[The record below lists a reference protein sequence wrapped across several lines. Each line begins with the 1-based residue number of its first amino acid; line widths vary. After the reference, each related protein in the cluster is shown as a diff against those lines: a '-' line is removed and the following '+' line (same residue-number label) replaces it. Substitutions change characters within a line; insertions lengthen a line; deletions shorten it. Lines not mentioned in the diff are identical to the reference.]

1 MKHSKLKQLI
11 KEEIINILS
20 EEFDQIR
27 QNYIDG
33 IKSMMKRFGDKSK
46 KYISF
51 RLSKMKK
58 EKLEDLSTEELEKL
72 NIEFADKFG
81 EKTTLTPTS
90 FDVDPGQFG
99 SLD

>member
-1 MKHSKLKQLI
+1 MKQSTLKQLI
-11 KEEIINILS
+11 KEEIQNILS

-33 IKSMMKRFGDKSK
+33 IKSMMKRFE
-46 KYISF
+46 
-51 RLSKMKK
+51 
-58 EKLEDLSTEELEKL
+58 EKLKDLPTEELEKL

-81 EKTTLTPTS
+81 EKTTPTPTS

>member
-1 MKHSKLKQLI
+1 MNKSTLKQLI

-33 IKSMMKRFGDKSK
+33 IKSMMKRFGDESAMH
-46 KYISF
+46 ISS
-51 RLSKMKK
+51 RLSDMEK

-72 NIEFADKFG
+72 NIEVADKFG
-81 EKTTLTPTS
+81 EKPTPTPTS

>member
-58 EKLEDLSTEELEKL
+58 EKLEDLSTEELKNL
-72 NIEFADKFG
+72 NTEVADKFG

>member
-1 MKHSKLKQLI
+1 MKPSQLKQLI

-33 IKSMMKRFGDKSK
+33 IKSMMKRFE
-46 KYISF
+46 
-51 RLSKMKK
+51 
-58 EKLEDLSTEELEKL
+58 EKLKDLPTEELEKL

-81 EKTTLTPTS
+81 EKTTPTPTS

>member
-1 MKHSKLKQLI
+1 MKPSQLKQII

-33 IKSMMKRFGDKSK
+33 IKSMMKRFGDESAMH
-46 KYISF
+46 ISS
-51 RLSKMKK
+51 RLSDMEK

-72 NIEFADKFG
+72 NIEVADKFG
-81 EKTTLTPTS
+81 EKTTPTPTS